1 MRIKLIVWYDN
12 TVSSCCDKKPG
23 KNLDTNLDIPKAYH
37 GTLAATPMLK
47 EEFLQLCWSNAIP
60 PQFHSFYKSL
70 LTGTVMGND
79 HDNNDPDH
87 DYGGSDSNAESD

>member
-1 MRIKLIVWYDN
+1 
-12 TVSSCCDKKPG
+12 
-23 KNLDTNLDIPKAYH
+23 
-37 GTLAATPMLK
+37 MLK
-47 EEFLQLCWSNAIP
+47 EEFLQLCCSNAIP

-79 HDNNDPDH
+79 HDNIDPDH